1 MDRNDYYGGASASL
15 NLTQVSESSLARMV
29 AQRTQARMVAQRTAM
44 IFVKRVRRRQE
55 RGTGDWDVRVGLG
68 GGGVHG

>member
-15 NLTQVSESSLARMV
+15 NLTQVSESSL
-29 AQRTQARMVAQRTAM
+29 ARMVAQRTAM